1 MPRTEPELLS
11 EITNIEVIAVNTSIR
26 VLASLRAK
34 FGGNR
39 WRKLKGVAYVRTA
52 DGEEF
57 WAEVHWY
64 ECHGIGRRDMKVKR
78 PLED

>member
-11 EITNIEVIAVNTSIR
+11 DITDIEIIAVNTSIR
-26 VLASLRAK
+26 DLASLRARH
-34 FGGNR
+34 GGTR
-39 WRKLKGVAYVRTA
+39 WRKLKGVAYVRTV